1 MPSNHIIFETERLI
15 VCQYDFDIDAE
26 NFFLLNSDEEV
37 MKYIRATKSKDEC
50 DAFLKQITEAYKIN
64 PLIGRWAAYEK
75 ASKKF
80 VGSFAIIPIEGTELI
95 QLGYAFLKENWGK
108 GFASELTKEGL
119 NYYFKNTKADHIYA
133 IAEKDN
139 VASHNVLLKN
149 VFVLDKK
156 YKEEEK
162 VMYRFKVLKPGNFQ

>member
-1 MPSNHIIFETERLI
+1 MINSHTIFETERLI
-15 VCQYDFDIDAE
+15 VCQYDFDIDAD

-37 MKYIRATKSKDEC
+37 MKYIRATKSRDEC
-50 DAFLKQITEAYKIN
+50 DAFLKQIIETYKIN

-75 ASKKF
+75 YSGKF

-108 GFASELTKEGL
+108 GFASELTREGL
-119 NYYFKNTKADHIYA
+119 NYYFTNTKIDHIYA

-149 VFVLDKK
+149 GFVPDGEKK
-156 YKEEEK
+156 EGEK
-162 VMYRFKVLKPGNFQ
+162 VLLQFIYRVT